1 MVNKYCQGCSA
12 ELMPTMRL
20 CPQCGGKT
28 FDSTPSKNPGVSSIP
43 QSPQQNATGLG
54 SNSSNASSTHSQQG
68 LPSNADVG
76 VKGWLLFLCISLT
89 VITPGWILLL
99 LSSEWRDVGAYIDT
113 LPLVKQVLLIETIS
127 FSGIALFSCYAGW
140 SLWTRRK
147 GAVRIA
153 KIYLITQCVL
163 GILTV
168 ITLAGLLNNAEYTNG
183 AAKGVLSAIFY
194 LVVWYWYLSRSKRVA
209 ATYA

>member
-1 MVNKYCQGCSA
+1 
-12 ELMPTMRL
+12 MRL

-28 FDSTPSKNPGVSSIP
+28 FDSTPSKKPGLSSIP

-54 SNSSNASSTHSQQG
+54 SNSSHASSTHSQQG

-89 VITPGWILLL
+89 VITPGWFLLL
-99 LSSEWRDVGAYIDT
+99 LSSEWREVGAYIDT

-168 ITLAGLLNNAEYTNG
+168 ITLAGLLNNAEYTNK
-183 AAKGVLSAIFY
+183 AAKALLSTIFY
-194 LVVWYWYLSRSKRVA
+194 LVVWYWYLSKSKRVA